1 MKKSVFIVL
10 VFIMFFFKN
19 FASANYNK
27 VFYDLQINSITGELI
42 NLNKY
47 KNKAVLVVN
56 TASYCGF
63 TKQYE
68 GLQKLWEKYESK
80 GLIVLGVPSNSFN
93 QDKKWDKDVKEFCEV
108 NFDISFPLTAIT
120 DVRGENAHE
129 IFKWAKE
136 NHGKSAVPKW
146 NFHKIL
152 INTEGKVEDTFSS
165 LTKPMSQKIIQKI
178 EKTLKIYWKTIISRH
193 YIFRQ
198 SFFKNIII

>member
-1 MKKSVFIVL
+1 
-10 VFIMFFFKN
+10 MFFFKN

-42 NLNKY
+42 NLDKY

-68 GLQKLWEKYESK
+68 DLQKLWEKYESK

-93 QDKKWDKDVKEFCEV
+93 QEKKENSEVKEFCEV
-108 NFDISFPLTAIT
+108 NFNINFPLTTIT
-120 DVRGENAHE
+120 EVKGKNAHE

-152 INTEGKVEDTFSS
+152 INKEGKIEDTFASM
-165 LTKPMSQKIIQKI
+165 TKPMSKKLIKIIEDI
-178 EKTLKIYWKTIISRH
+178 L
-193 YIFRQ
+193 
-198 SFFKNIII
+198 